1 MNFKKLIE
9 EAKLAGIDPV
19 EIYEHTSEQ
28 ETIRV
33 FSNKVDGLTIAQS
46 GGISARGIY
55 KGKMGYCFMEEDSD
69 ENIPLMIQMIKENA
83 ESVEV
88 EDASKIFEGSET
100 YPMIESDENH
110 LKDTEM
116 SKKIELLKE
125 IEEKLAASDPR
136 IVQVMTTVMQTASV
150 KTGIHNSLG
159 LDIYKNESYSFLYS
173 MALAHENGDNK
184 SGMDFKVMRSLEDLN
199 VDEFVDKIKT
209 EVTGKLNAKQ
219 VKSGQYKVILKNSA
233 MSDLLG
239 ALTGLFNGELVYKG
253 ISKLSNKLDTLVFDD
268 KITIVDD
275 PLKKNGLNSTPFDDE
290 GVASFTKTVVDHG
303 TLKMF
308 LHNQKSAAL
317 MNTASTGNGFKAG
330 YAGQVSISPTN
341 FYVVPSETSFEQLCE
356 LMGDGLVIDELNGLH
371 AGLNS
376 ITTDFSLQAAGY
388 VVENGKI
395 VRPVNLI
402 TVAGNFLDMMK
413 EVEAVGSD
421 LEDQLSSA
429 SAPSILFKSLSIS
442 GE

>member
-9 EAKLAGIDPV
+9 DAKLAGIEPV
-19 EIYEHTSEQ
+19 EVYQHMSE
-28 ETIRV
+28 EESIRV
-33 FSNKVDGLTIAQS
+33 FSQKVDGLTIAQS
-46 GGISARGIY
+46 GGIAVRGIY

-69 ENIPLMIQMIKENA
+69 DNIPLMIQMIQENA
-83 ESVEV
+83 EVLEV
-88 EDASKIFEGSET
+88 EDASKIFEGSES
-100 YPMIESDENH
+100 YPELEMTKNELTE
-110 LKDTEM
+110 TEM
-116 SKKIELLKE
+116 SQKIDFMKE
-125 IEEKLAASDPR
+125 VEAKLQASDPR
-136 IVQVMTTVMQTASV
+136 IVQVMTTAMQTV
-150 KTGIHNSLG
+150 KVDTAIMNSLG
-159 LDIYKNESYSFLYS
+159 LDVSKKESYTVFYT
-173 MALAHENGDNK
+173 MALASENGDNK
-184 SGMDFKVMRSLEDLN
+184 SGMDFKVMRSLNDVN
-199 VDEFVDKIKT
+199 VDEFVEKLKT

-239 ALTGLFNGELVYKG
+239 ALTGLFNGEMVYKG
-253 ISKLSNKLDTLVFDD
+253 ISKLSNKLDTQVFDE
-268 KITIVDD
+268 KITILDD
-275 PLKKNGLNSTPFDDE
+275 PLKKDGMNSTPFDDE
-290 GVASFTKTVVDHG
+290 GVASFTKTIVDHG

-308 LHNQKSAAL
+308 LHNQKSAAQ
-317 MNTASTGNGFKAG
+317 MNTVSTGNGFKAG

-341 FYVVPSETSFEQLCE
+341 FYIVPSETSFDELCA

-376 ITTDFSLQAAGY
+376 ITTDFSLQASGY
-388 VVENGKI
+388 VVESGKI

>member
-9 EAKLAGIDPV
+9 DAKLAGIEPV
-19 EIYEHTSEQ
+19 EVYQHMSQ
-28 ETIRV
+28 EESIRV
-33 FSNKVDGLTIAQS
+33 FSQKVDGLTIAQS
-46 GGISARGIY
+46 GGIAVRGIY

-69 ENIPLMIQMIKENA
+69 DNIPLMIQMIQENA
-83 ESVEV
+83 EALEV
-88 EDASKIFEGSET
+88 EDASKIFEGSES
-100 YPMIESDENH
+100 YPELEMTKNELTDI
-110 LKDTEM
+110 EM
-116 SKKIELLKE
+116 SQKIEFMKE
-125 IEEKLAASDPR
+125 VEAKLQASDPR
-136 IVQVMTTVMQTASV
+136 IVQVMTTAMQTV
-150 KTGIHNSLG
+150 KVDTAIMNSLG
-159 LDIYKNESYSFLYS
+159 LDVSKNESYTVFYT
-173 MALAHENGDNK
+173 MALASENGDNK
-184 SGMDFKVMRSLEDLN
+184 SGMDFKIMRSLNDVS
-199 VDEFVDKIKT
+199 VDEFVEKMKT

-219 VKSGQYKVILKNSA
+219 VKSGPYKVILKNSA

-239 ALTGLFNGELVYKG
+239 ALTGLFNGEMVYKG
-253 ISKLSNKLDTLVFDD
+253 ISKLSNKLDTQVFDE
-268 KITIVDD
+268 KITILDD
-275 PLKKNGLNSTPFDDE
+275 PLKKDGMNSTPFDDE
-290 GVASFTKTVVDHG
+290 GVASFTKTIVDHG

-308 LHNQKSAAL
+308 LHNQKSAAQ
-317 MNTASTGNGFKAG
+317 MNTVSTGNGFKAG

-341 FYVVPSETSFEQLCE
+341 FYIVPSETSFDELCE
-356 LMGDGLVIDELNGLH
+356 MMGDGLVIDELNGLH

-413 EVEAVGSD
+413 EVEAVGND

-429 SAPSILFKSLSIS
+429 ASPSILFKSLSIS